1 MKKNKT
7 ALIITLIGCLVFLLY
22 MIPNAR
28 GIRDEHMLSI
38 LSQDES
44 IQYPYLVHMLTPGTN
59 ILETIKN
66 FISYQHYYYGYLFYL
81 ISALAVLPVRLLVGS
96 QFGSMTPVNML
107 LLRQMVSVLP
117 AIAAAGLLTWLQT
130 RFRSTWKS
138 VLLFLFLLLV
148 PALLLNNLWFW
159 HPDGLVLL
167 GAALTLFFLERDGYK
182 LGRNFYLAA
191 LFCGMTA
198 AVKIIGFFFF
208 LAILIYL
215 LLTLRHRKLT
225 LHQLVRPAMVFLLIV
240 VAVFVLLNPLLL
252 VPHTRAQMLRV
263 QQEQN
268 YFVTHGWEDDD
279 LYETGLAAW
288 LPYLR
293 QWYALPFFSFFLLLS
308 LGVGIGKNRQQSTYW
323 LLLGWIIPYSL
334 YLILF
339 VAIKPTHYWL
349 PTFIPLLSNALVL
362 VPDDLFSKPFDP
374 RHIHSWAAVIC
385 FLLIG
390 LQSADYLKKD
400 ARLLQRTM
408 EKERLLLACNSQAE
422 NAADGRMVMLDPARW
437 YRLEIYDARTQ
448 PVRREFTFSQGH
460 RGVTAFGDHGQLAWA
475 CVNEGEARFSAERM
489 AEIYRASHPREQVVY
504 YQP

>member
-7 ALIITLIGCLVFLLY
+7 ALLITLIGCLVFLLY
-22 MIPNAR
+22 LVPNAR

-44 IQYPYLVHMLTPGTN
+44 IQYPYLVHMLTPGAN
-59 ILETIKN
+59 PLETIKN

-81 ISALAVLPVRLLVGS
+81 ISALMVLPVRLLAGS
-96 QFGSMTPVNML
+96 QFGSVTQVNLL

-117 AIAAAGLLTWLQT
+117 TIAAAGVLTWLQT
-130 RFRSTWKS
+130 RFRSAWKS
-138 VLLFLFLLLV
+138 ILLFVFLLLV

-167 GAALTLFFLERDGYK
+167 GVVLTLLFLDRDGYK

-198 AVKIIGFFFF
+198 AVKVIGFFFF
-208 LAILIYL
+208 LAIMIYL
-215 LLTLRHRKLT
+215 LLALRHRKLT
-225 LHQLVRPAMVFLLIV
+225 LRQLVRPALVFLLIV
-240 VAVFVLLNPLLL
+240 VVVFVLLNPLLL
-252 VPHTRAQMLRV
+252 VPHTRAQILKV

-268 YFVTHGWEDDD
+268 YSVIHGWEDEDN
-279 LYETGLAAW
+279 YETGMAAW

-293 QWYALPFFSFFLLLS
+293 QWYALPVFTLFLLLS
-308 LGVGIGKNRQQSTYW
+308 LGVGIWKNRQQPTHW
-323 LLLGWIIPYSL
+323 LILGWIIPYSL
-334 YLILF
+334 YLIFF

-362 VPDDLFSKPFDP
+362 VPDDLFARSFDP
-374 RHIHSWAAVIC
+374 RRIIGWVAVAS

-390 LQSADYLKKD
+390 LQSADYIKKD

-422 NAADGRMVMLDPARW
+422 NPADGQMVMLDPARW
-437 YRLEIYDARTQ
+437 YRLESYDTRTQ
-448 PVRREFTFSQGH
+448 PSRREFTFTQGNLS
-460 RGVTAFGDHGQLAWA
+460 VTAFADHGQLAWA
-475 CVNEGEARFSAERM
+475 CVNEGEARFSAERS
-489 AEIYRASHPREQVVY
+489 AEIYRESHPRQLVN
-504 YQP
+504 YQQP